1 MVDDNQTGTLDNFAI
16 EDIPTKMLLVDPST
30 SDREINLIV
39 YHSGNII
46 FFEIIFYRG
55 TICSS

>member
-46 FFEIIFYRG
+46 FF
-55 TICSS
+55 